1 VSQSETIA
9 TELTVLADGLDSS
22 AQFLTQTAGTLRGL
36 AKALQ
41 KQVQDTYGTNRHWT
55 EPG

>member
-1 VSQSETIA
+1 MSHAETIA
-9 TELTVLADGLDSS
+9 TELTALAAGLDQS

-36 AKALQ
+36 AEALQ

-55 EPG
+55 EPE